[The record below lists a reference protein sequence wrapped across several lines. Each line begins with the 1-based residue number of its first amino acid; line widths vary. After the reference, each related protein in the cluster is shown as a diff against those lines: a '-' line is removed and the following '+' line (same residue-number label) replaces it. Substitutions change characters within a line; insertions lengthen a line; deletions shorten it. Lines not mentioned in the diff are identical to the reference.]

1 MTPATSAIT
10 RRALLA
16 ASGTAA
22 LAAATS
28 CTPNPT
34 PTAVDNSTPAT
45 LNPSKENT
53 SAAVA
58 SGAGDASP
66 PLAAPPSSSAVGSTS
81 PVEPAPGAAALASV
95 ADVQSTGSVVVNG
108 SAGPVLLAFTAGTI
122 VGHRAIC
129 THQGCAIAA
138 NGSCPCHGSVFDVAT
153 GAVQKGPARQG
164 LDAVAVTITGGQIY
178 AG

>member
-1 MTPATSAIT
+1 MTPAPSAVS

-22 LAAATS
+22 LAAATG

-45 LNPSKENT
+45 SSPSKDTFAEN
-53 SAAVA
+53 
-58 SGAGDASP
+58 ASP
-66 PLAAPPSSSAVGSTS
+66 PSAAQPTSNAVGPPVPAPSS
-81 PVEPAPGAAALASV
+81 AALASV

-108 SAGPVLLAFTAGTI
+108 SAGPVVLAFTAGTI

-138 NGSCPCHGSVFDVAT
+138 NGSCPCHGSIFDVVT
-153 GAVQKGPARQG
+153 GTVQKGPARQG

-178 AG
+178 ES